1 MSMKNPYELLRTKEQ
16 EVILVR
22 RQVEALRIAARLLDE
37 KSEDE
42 DHVLA
47 ERDRPGRPVKLP

>member
-1 MSMKNPYELLRTKEQ
+1 MSMKNPFELLRAKEQ
-16 EVILVR
+16 EIVLVR

-37 KSEDE
+37 KNEDE

-47 ERDRPGRPVKLP
+47 ERDRPGKPVKLP